1 MRHKYQSKRLVALLT
16 ALSISLGLSGCSSL
30 DKSSMRDVSIKKEDL
45 QTSSPLPTLS
55 PEALEA
61 LELQKLVDDYLGYFS
76 SIQVSYPNEDLYP
89 SEKKID
95 KILSK
100 DETYC
105 EYEHQDTMTV
115 DQLFHMIKKNSIQ
128 YAKNHPKFRTPFVNS
143 QLRLQDDR
151 EFMSSIYFEGALENT
166 LEEIKKESS
175 NDYLEDICRIKN
187 LKIVFGDLYS
197 SPLSSVCGE
206 YDPKCNRIILDPK
219 AIEDMP
225 KKYEWNDETK
235 LYQDV
240 LKHEFFHLR
249 STSCEHRAKKGQ
261 KFKEILGDDSVT
273 SIKESS
279 AESFIYVTDEFG
291 YQDVNS
297 YNFAYSEEREDESL
311 ILLLGLFHDN
321 KTYDDYYNAILDSNP
336 EAFYDF
342 CGAKTKEE
350 RHNLYKILAAIDGK
364 NCRND
369 IAFKAKKSDEI
380 SQGDAEK
387 KIRYNYKLDIFHK
400 VINNMIDYTS
410 THPDFT
416 IDKNLEIFSIIENC
430 ILDNNYYLNQK
441 NSYDQS
447 FILDIYQSEI
457 KYLDFLAEYYF
468 KGEGKD
474 HSFIQ
479 VYYQKD
485 CYDYDEDAITHEDE
499 WWMSEFP
506 LLKPIVF
513 AHDYTTDNH
522 QDFLEKN
529 KKLIKQNGQNH

>member
-1 MRHKYQSKRLVALLT
+1 MRHKYQSKRLVAFLT

-30 DKSSMRDVSIKKEDL
+30 DKNSMGDVSIEKEDL
-45 QTSSPLPTLS
+45 QTPSPSPTLS
-55 PEALEA
+55 PEELEA
-61 LELQKLVDDYLGYFS
+61 LEVQKLVDDYLGYFS
-76 SIQVSYPNEDLYP
+76 SVQVSYPNEDLYP

-115 DQLFHMIKKNSIQ
+115 GQLFHMIQKNSIQ
-128 YAKNHPKFRTPFVNS
+128 YVKNHPKFRTPFQNS
-143 QLRLQDDR
+143 QLQGER
-151 EFMSSIYFEGALENT
+151 EILSSLYFECALKNT
-166 LEEIKKESS
+166 LKEIKKESN

-225 KKYEWNDETK
+225 KKYRWDDEIK

-240 LKHEFFHLR
+240 LEHELFHLR
-249 STSCEHRAKKGQ
+249 SISCKHRTKKGQ
-261 KFKEILGDDSVT
+261 KFKGILGDDSVT
-273 SIKESS
+273 TIKESS
-279 AESFIYVTDEFG
+279 AESFIYATDEFG
-291 YQDVNS
+291 YLDVNT
-297 YNFAYSEEREDESL
+297 YDFAYPDEREDESL

-364 NCRND
+364 NSRND
-369 IAFKAKKSDEI
+369 IAFKAKKSDKI
-380 SQGDAEK
+380 SQIDAEK

-430 ILDNNYYLNQK
+430 LLDNNDYLNQK

-457 KYLDFLAEYYF
+457 KYLDFLAGYYF

-479 VYYQKD
+479 AYYQKD
-485 CYDYDEDAITHEDE
+485 CYDYDNDSISYEGE

-513 AHDYTTDNH
+513 AHDSITDNH

-529 KKLIKQNGQNH
+529 KKFIKQNVQNH